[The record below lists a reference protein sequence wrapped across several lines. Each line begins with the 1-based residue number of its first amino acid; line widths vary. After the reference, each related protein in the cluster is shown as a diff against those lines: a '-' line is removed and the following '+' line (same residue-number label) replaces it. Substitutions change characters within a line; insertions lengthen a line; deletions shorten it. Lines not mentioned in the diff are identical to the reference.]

1 MLGPATLF
9 GHNRYE
15 DEDFRDTF
23 LTKSL
28 IMLPMSFFIMIPI
41 LLFLSIYWHR
51 IKLLA
56 KMTKIMVR
64 IAISNMMLLAMSKM
78 LVLLTNRDDDN
89 VLDVKDANFVPILY
103 LPSS

>member
-23 LTKSL
+23 LTKTL
-28 IMLPMSFFIMIPI
+28 IMLEM
-41 LLFLSIYWHR
+41 R
-51 IKLLA
+51 IFDNDPHFA
-56 KMTKIMVR
+56 KMTKIMLR
-64 IAISNMMLLAMSKM
+64 IAITNMMLLASKM
-78 LVLLTNRDDDN
+78 LVLLTNRDDDD